1 MNKIF
6 KFVGV
11 GITVTLID
19 YLVYSFVMMVLFG
32 GNTDLVWLGS
42 IISGIVG
49 TIAAYILHSNITWR
63 GRDPGKYGVLKFFG
77 WNVLLVA
84 AIRPLL
90 TLFFGLLD
98 GLYEFAFMVTDGIGI
113 PFTFEFVESTGIY
126 VLMTVVIMVLNFL
139 FYDRVVFG
147 EVKHKDNG
155 KKKVNVDSVR
165 KSGEEKQSQKE
176 TKKRTNK

>member
-98 GLYEFAFMVTDGIGI
+98 GLYEFAFMITDGIGI

>member
-42 IISGIVG
+42 IISGVAG

-77 WNVLLVA
+77 WNILLVA

-98 GLYEFAFMVTDGIGI
+98 GLYEFAFMITDGIGI

-126 VLMTVVIMVLNFL
+126 VLMTAVIMVLNFL

-176 TKKRTNK
+176 TKKRTDK

>member
-42 IISGIVG
+42 IISGVVG

-77 WNVLLVA
+77 WNILLVA

-98 GLYEFAFMVTDGIGI
+98 GLYEFAFMITDGIGI

-176 TKKRTNK
+176 TKKRTDK